1 MTEPIGSWSSVRCLF
16 ESPILDEHKW
26 AKIPSIPADAFILDL
41 EDAVP
46 IAGKEQAR
54 LKVVEFLGRPE
65 YFEGRIVIPRANG
78 LDTPWGRDDIAALA
92 AAGTQMIMIAKVDS
106 VNDIDDVLA
115 VFAEHGPRPRVLAS
129 IESAQGVLN
138 AESILGHEAVVAAA
152 FGPGDLHVDAGMAL
166 FEPDGSMNPG
176 FVYPKVKAVLAAAAH
191 KVPILSIVYAPDIKD
206 LDEVR
211 RRLAAERRLGFSG
224 CCAFYPP
231 HVELINAEFTPS
243 DGEVRGAREVVA
255 AYEAAVAQGHPAV
268 QLENGKV
275 LLMHQYL
282 EATRTLARAR

>member
-1 MTEPIGSWSSVRCLF
+1 MQQIGSWSSVRCLF

-54 LKVVEFLGRPE
+54 RKVVEFLGRPE
-65 YFEGRIVIPRANG
+65 YFDGRLVVPRANG
-78 LDTPWGRDDIAALA
+78 LDTPWGRDDIDALA
-92 AAGTQMIMIAKVDS
+92 GAGTPIVMIAKVNS
-106 VNDIDDVLA
+106 TRDIDDVLT
-115 VFAEHGPRPRVLAS
+115 VFAEHGQQPHVLAS
-129 IESAQGVLN
+129 IESAEGVLN
-138 AESILGHEAVVAAA
+138 AESILGHANVVAAA

-166 FEPDGSMNPG
+166 FEPDGTMNPG

-191 KVPILSIVYAPDIKD
+191 QVPMLSIVYAPDIKD
-206 LDEVR
+206 LDEIR

-243 DGEVRGAREVVA
+243 DGEVRAARDVVA
-255 AYEAAVAQGHPAV
+255 AYEAAVALGNPAV

-282 EATRTLARAR
+282 EATRTLARVR